1 LGLQD
6 LYQEIILDHYKKPR
20 NAGRLEDASVEVHH
34 YNPVCGDELTLTL
47 RLEDGRVAAIAVDGQ
62 GCAIS
67 QGSASVMTE
76 LVDGQPV
83 GEALAKAEAFRQFMH
98 GEIEADEDVLGD
110 GIAFA
115 GVAKLPIR
123 VKCALLGWMAFKDAA
138 VRASAGE
145 TSGETVYGEGAD
157 ESATQAMEQ
166 AKKEAD
172 RGSDR

>member
-1 LGLQD
+1 MGLQD

-20 NAGRLEDASVEVHH
+20 NAGRLENASVEVHH

-115 GVAKLPIR
+115 GVA
-123 VKCALLGWMAFKDAA
+123 
-138 VRASAGE
+138 
-145 TSGETVYGEGAD
+145 
-157 ESATQAMEQ
+157 
-166 AKKEAD
+166 
-172 RGSDR
+172 